1 MVHDDSDEEL
11 AARLDSALQADLG
24 SARVDVAALLDGS
37 RRRAR
42 RVRSQR
48 FAAITAV
55 AALVVAVPVSY
66 EVIRPER
73 NRTVQ
78 PVEMLPSSS
87 LTAMPWSNRPTPDPT
102 RTPEAT
108 ASLPS
113 TPAPN
118 DSKLTSK
125 PRVTLKT
132 AGSAIY
138 RIPDSVAF
146 TAAELPDGL
155 TLTLDVAGAKQPTV
169 AGQVCDPGNPKA
181 VRPITGRQWSWVDSS
196 GSMTS
201 TTVNLIVTGWKT
213 GTGTEAFR
221 ELVANTGYCQW
232 LDPQTVVD
240 FSTPASDQ
248 TWSGTSTSSANAA
261 LKYGRVVVRIGDL
274 IAGVEVQDASGTDV
288 AVKLA
293 EQLAVDSCGH
303 LQASGLA
310 AIK

>member
-24 SARVDVAALLDGS
+24 STRVDVAALLDGS

-48 FAAITAV
+48 FAAMAAV

-78 PVEMLPSSS
+78 PAAMLPSSS
-87 LTAMPWSNRPTPDPT
+87 LTAMPWSDRPTPDPT
-102 RTPEAT
+102 RTPEAVD
-108 ASLPS
+108 SLPS
-113 TPAPN
+113 TPVPI

-132 AGSAIY
+132 TGSTIY
-138 RIPDSVAF
+138 QIPDSVAF

-155 TLTLDVAGAKQPTV
+155 TLNFDGAGAKQPTV
-169 AGQVCDPGNPKA
+169 DGQVCDPGNPQA
-181 VRPITGRQWSWVDSS
+181 LRPITGRQWSWVDSC

-213 GTGTEAFR
+213 GTVKVAFG

-248 TWSGTSTSSANAA
+248 SWSGTSTSSTDRP
-261 LKYGRVVVRIGDL
+261 LKYGRAVIRIGDL
-274 IAGVEVQDASGTDV
+274 IAGVEVQDANGTDV

-293 EQLAVDSCGH
+293 EKLAVDSCRH

-310 AIK
+310 AVK

>member
-24 SARVDVAALLDGS
+24 STRVDVAALLDGS

-48 FAAITAV
+48 IAAMTAV

-78 PVEMLPSSS
+78 PAAMLPSSS
-87 LTAMPWSNRPTPDPT
+87 LTAMPWSDRPTPDPT
-102 RTPEAT
+102 RTPPA
-108 ASLPS
+108 ADSLPS
-113 TPAPN
+113 TPVPL

-125 PRVTLKT
+125 PRITLKT
-132 AGSAIY
+132 TGSTIY
-138 RIPDSVAF
+138 QIPDSVAF

-155 TLTLDVAGAKQPTV
+155 TLNFDGAGANQPTV
-169 AGQVCDPGNPKA
+169 DGQVCDPGNPKA
-181 VRPITGRQWSWVDSS
+181 LRPITGRQWSWVDSS

-213 GTGTEAFR
+213 GTAKAAFG

-248 TWSGTSTSSANAA
+248 SWSGTSTSSTDTP
-261 LKYGRVVVRIGDL
+261 LKYGRAVIRIGDL
-274 IAGVEVQDASGTDV
+274 IAGVEVQDANGTDV

-293 EQLAVDSCGH
+293 EKLAVDSCRH

-310 AIK
+310 AVR